1 MRIVLGLWLL
11 QAVSAAATW
20 LALSSANKD
29 QIVLWVGL
37 VMGMGLLAAL
47 WLWTA
52 MRDQR
57 RLGEAQRSERAA
69 KRTAELHAKL
79 ARQQA
84 DDAAKL
90 RTLTE
95 KVSKGRPRLVTAGF
109 VAGGALGLCV
119 ALVLT
124 QMLTLGLFAVGLA
137 GGGVAGYAMRGW
149 LQRRTVSASDAAIS
163 DDTARLAPARLLPG
177 PRSKGLTLR
186 LVKAKAA

>member
-57 RLGEAQRSERAA
+57 RLGEAQRSER
-69 KRTAELHAKL
+69 TA
-79 ARQQA
+79 
-84 DDAAKL
+84 
-90 RTLTE
+90 
-95 KVSKGRPRLVTAGF
+95 
-109 VAGGALGLCV
+109 
-119 ALVLT
+119 
-124 QMLTLGLFAVGLA
+124 
-137 GGGVAGYAMRGW
+137 
-149 LQRRTVSASDAAIS
+149 
-163 DDTARLAPARLLPG
+163 
-177 PRSKGLTLR
+177 
-186 LVKAKAA
+186 